1 MPMFPCLNISTIRP
15 VPLADKL
22 QIIAKAGFRHVELW
36 SDDMDLHLR
45 QTGETVAD
53 LRRRIDDE
61 GLTVQSVIAFMG
73 WAEAP
78 AAGLNTV
85 LDECRRRA
93 EQAAAVGSR
102 AIVVSPPMEDLP
114 EDLFAERFALVR
126 QIAIE
131 HGLVPML
138 EFLGFT
144 QKYKSIDSI
153 IGVSQRYPAGAVPI
167 VADTYHLLRGG
178 GRLEDILK
186 ISATELG
193 IFHIND
199 LPASPPVLTQTDFD
213 RVMLGEGIVPLDLT
227 ISLLRQIGYNGP
239 VSLELFNEKLW
250 QADPADVL
258 KTGFERLSRLLV

>member
-1 MPMFPCLNISTIRP
+1 MPMFPCLNTSTIRP

-22 QIIAKAGFRHVELW
+22 QLIAGAGFQHVELW
-36 SDDMDLHLR
+36 NDDMDLHLR
-45 QTGETVAD
+45 QTGETLAD
-53 LRRRIDDE
+53 LRRRIDDQ

-73 WAEAP
+73 WAEAS
-78 AAGLNTV
+78 ASGLNTV

-114 EDLFAERFALVR
+114 EDQFAERFELVL
-126 QIAIE
+126 QIALE

-144 QKYKSIDSI
+144 QKYKSIDSV
-153 IGVSQRYPAGAVPI
+153 IGVSRRYPAGAVPI

-178 GRLEDILK
+178 GQLEDVLK
-186 ISATELG
+186 IVAAELG
-193 IFHIND
+193 MFHIND

-250 QADPADVL
+250 QADPAEVL
-258 KTGFERLSRLLV
+258 KTGFDRLSRLLA